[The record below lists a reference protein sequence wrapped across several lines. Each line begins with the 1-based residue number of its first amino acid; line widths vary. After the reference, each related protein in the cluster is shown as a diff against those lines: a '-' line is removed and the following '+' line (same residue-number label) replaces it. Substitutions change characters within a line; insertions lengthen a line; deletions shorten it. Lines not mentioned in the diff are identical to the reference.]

1 MKLTLTLIITITLF
15 NSFGQTAHEFLKR
28 GNEKEKLQNHIGA
41 IEDFTKV
48 IELDKNFTD
57 AYYNRGTVKMQLSDF
72 TGAISDFD
80 QAIKL
85 NPSHVEAYFNR
96 GGIYAQKEKYNEALL
111 DLNKVVELD
120 EKFHSALTLRGQI
133 KTFLKDTEGSCKDF
147 YRAKEIGDDA
157 AGTYISK
164 YCIKKGINSESL
176 NLQWPVN
183 ENWEMQSPQ
192 ENDVMK
198 LTEVFR
204 NGETSDNWTETGTL
218 QVYKGVIAEDVEA
231 RAKSLFDQT
240 LRNCPAAKFT
250 LIEMEKKVEYPWI
263 MFSIECPVSGEY
275 QSIES
280 QVWHIVQGKSSLYIS
295 NRAVR
300 EKYLPADLKLKWT
313 AFFKTAKIV
322 SP

>member
-1 MKLTLTLIITITLF
+1 MKLKLTLILTFTLF
-15 NSFGQTAHEFLKR
+15 NCFGQTAHEFLKR
-28 GNEKEKLQNHIGA
+28 GNEKVKLQNHTGA

-57 AYYNRGTVKMQLSDF
+57 AYYNRGTVKMHIADLM
-72 TGAISDFD
+72 GAISDFD

-85 NPSHVEAYFNR
+85 NPSHGEAYFNR
-96 GGIYAQKEKYNEALL
+96 GGIYAQTEKYTEALL
-111 DLNKVVELD
+111 DLNKVIELD

-133 KTFLKDTEGSCKDF
+133 KNFLNDTEGSCKDF
-147 YRAKEIGDDA
+147 NRAKELGDGA

-164 YCIKKGINSESL
+164 YCNTKTINSESL
-176 NLQWPVN
+176 YLDWPAN
-183 ENWEMQSPQ
+183 EKWEMQAPQ

-204 NGETSDNWTETGTL
+204 TGENADSWTEMGTL
-218 QVYKGVIAEDVEA
+218 QVFKGVTAVDVEA

-240 LRNCPAAKFT
+240 LRNCAEAKFT
-250 LIEMEKKVEYPWI
+250 LIEMDKKTENPYI
-263 MFSIECPVSGEY
+263 IFSIECPVSSEY